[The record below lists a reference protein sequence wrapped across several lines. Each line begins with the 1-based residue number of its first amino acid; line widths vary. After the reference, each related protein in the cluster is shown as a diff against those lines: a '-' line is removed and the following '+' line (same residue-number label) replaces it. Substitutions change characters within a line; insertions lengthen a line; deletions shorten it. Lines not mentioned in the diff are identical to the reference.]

1 MVRSRAKQIDEG
13 ERPTN
18 YFCGLK
24 SQNFASKIIPKVE
37 KEDGTIINDQFEI
50 LNEVKSF
57 YEKLYTKSTSHIGEI
72 TVKKN
77 INRTKL
83 THFLSKV
90 KIIDNPD
97 YFCHTE
103 TETVQHLMWNCNFV
117 KTLIENYRL

>member
-1 MVRSRAKQIDEG
+1 MGLLSDWIDEG

-57 YEKLYTKSTSHIGEI
+57 YKNYAPRVPLILEK
-72 TVKKN
+72 
-77 INRTKL
+77 
-83 THFLSKV
+83 
-90 KIIDNPD
+90 
-97 YFCHTE
+97 
-103 TETVQHLMWNCNFV
+103 
-117 KTLIENYRL
+117 